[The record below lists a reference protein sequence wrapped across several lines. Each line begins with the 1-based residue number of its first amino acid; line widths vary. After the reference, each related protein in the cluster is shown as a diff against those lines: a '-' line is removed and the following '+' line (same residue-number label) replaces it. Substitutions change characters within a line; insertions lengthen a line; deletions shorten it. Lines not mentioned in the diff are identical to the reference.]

1 MNWKEKAKNHF
12 INCQPAEGCGLLAK
26 KDGIEF
32 FWPCKNIASEMED
45 EITFALNPVDY
56 AACED
61 NGAEVLA
68 VIHSHVIGSSDPSE
82 ADKDNCRIFML
93 DWYIYSIQ
101 DDSWYFME
109 TES

>member
-1 MNWKEKAKNHF
+1 MIWKEEAKKYLQK
-12 INCQPAEGCGLLAK
+12 CKPAEGCGLLAE
-26 KDGIEF
+26 KDGVKF
-32 FWPCKNIASEMED
+32 FWPCKNIASGLED

-61 NGAEVLA
+61 SDAEVLA
-68 VIHSHVIGSSDPSE
+68 VIHSHVEGSADPSE

-101 DDSWYFME
+101 DDNWYFME

>member
-26 KDGIEF
+26 KDGVEF
-32 FWPCKNIASEMED
+32 FMPCKNIASEMED

-61 NGAEVLA
+61 NGAEILA
-68 VIHSHVIGSSDPSE
+68 VIHSHVMGSSDPSE

>member
-68 VIHSHVIGSSDPSE
+68 VIHSHVMGSSDPSE
-82 ADKDNCRIFML
+82 TDKDNCRIFML